1 MIRSE
6 FDHLLSTIKALTPEE
21 MRQLRQ
27 QLDRQLAERKKP
39 RSQPSAKTSKQ
50 RVRYGKV
57 DTETYG

>member
-1 MIRSE
+1 MMRSE
-6 FDHLLSTIKALTPEE
+6 SDHLLSTIKALTPEE

-39 RSQPSAKTSKQ
+39 RSQLSAKTSKQ